1 MTPSSPN
8 TKADFLPSEG
18 PPTPTLTHLHHRPK
32 PPGISLLVSPPPFG
46 STLSSEANACS
57 EAVPNFSQGGQQTAL
72 SSLLEVTCHL
82 SLVKSIDKTGKP
94 GNEMRGDG
102 RHFGKSQA
110 ASRLRERCVS
120 RSVLLMIHGHI
131 SPRSALFASE
141 IYHSSVFH
149 RAPECSHVS
158 LESPFPFLCHIYC
171 VTGSHVSPI
180 P

>member
-1 MTPSSPN
+1 MS
-8 TKADFLPSEG
+8 
-18 PPTPTLTHLHHRPK
+18 
-32 PPGISLLVSPPPFG
+32 
-46 STLSSEANACS
+46 S
-57 EAVPNFSQGGQQTAL
+57 EAVPNFSQGIQQTAL

-82 SLVKSIDKTGKP
+82 SLVKSVDKTGKP
-94 GNEMRGDG
+94 GNKMRGDG
-102 RHFGKSQA
+102 RRFGKSQA
-110 ASRLRERCVS
+110 ASRLRDLS

-158 LESPFPFLCHIYC
+158 LESPFLFLCLIYC

-180 P
+180 L